1 MEERVVNVFLYG
13 DDQYIRSV
21 GWHIYMA
28 DGSYQELVTFL
39 QSRVDHDF
47 KSAQQVDLP
56 KQELRSVFEFAV
68 RLDAVANVAP
78 VFSEV
83 VGDSV
88 YCTTHIVNG
97 LPKVDDVHHAPP
109 YEIVPDYLTLY
120 WTDSGLDF
128 SQMLN
133 DDFMDAM
140 KVLWNHK
147 KYISA
152 LKLLVI
158 MIDTLGFIEFGPK
171 DKCLVM
177 WLDKYCDL
185 SDLGVSAEEIWE
197 LRNSL
202 IHMTNLD
209 SRRVQTGQVKRL
221 LPVITHP
228 QNEVQVEG
236 KDFKYLHLSRLFR
249 SVIPIGLVNWAHTFS
264 GNRNKLLDFVRRYDS
279 VVSDTRVSV
288 QLVADE

>member
-1 MEERVVNVFLYG
+1 
-13 DDQYIRSV
+13 
-21 GWHIYMA
+21 MA

-56 KQELRSVFEFAV
+56 AQELTSVFEFAV
-68 RLDAVANVAP
+68 RLDAVVNVVPA
-78 VFSEV
+78 VAEV

-88 YCTTHIVNG
+88 YCITHIVNG
-97 LPKVDDVHHAPP
+97 LPKVGDVHHAPP
-109 YEIVPDYLTLY
+109 YEIVPDYLTRY

-128 SQMLN
+128 SQMIN

-140 KVLWNHK
+140 KVLWNNK

-158 MIDTLGFIEFGPK
+158 MIGTLGFVEFGPK
-171 DKCLVM
+171 DKCLVL

-185 SDLGVSAEEIWE
+185 SHLGVSSEEIWE

-209 SRRVQTGQVKRL
+209 SRKVRTGQVKRL
-221 LPVITHP
+221 LPAITHP

-236 KDFKYLHLSRLFR
+236 KDFKCLHLSRLFL
-249 SVIPIGLVNWAHTFS
+249 SVIPIGLVNWARTFS
-264 GNRNKLLDFVRRYDS
+264 GNRDKLLDFVGKYDS

-288 QLVADE
+288 QFAADEEVDLQVRWTPSVGQD